1 MNSIR
6 KILYPFSLL
15 YAAVMRVRNFMYD
28 RSWLRSTEFGL
39 PVIAVGNLSV
49 GGTGKSPM
57 IEYLIRLLQ
66 PYHRLAVL
74 SRGYGRKTRGY
85 ILAEAGTSAEEI
97 GDEPYQFFRKFREV
111 QVAVDEDRVSGV
123 SMLLMESP
131 APDLILLDDA
141 FQHRKIR
148 AGIYILLTSY
158 DKLYANDLVLPA
170 GDLKEPRSGAKRAD
184 LVIVSKC
191 PADISEE
198 ERLEIRR
205 KLKLSSGQEL
215 YFTGIEY
222 VGKVVNDR
230 ESISMQDLAKEEVL
244 LVTGIANPGPMI
256 EYLREM
262 RCSFQHLEF
271 GDHHRLT
278 DKEHEKIRDAREQL
292 KGKNKIVLTTE
303 KDFVR
308 NFERVDYPVYYLP
321 IRTLFLEGE
330 EGFKKRIHDYVR
342 RNKRNG

>member
-1 MNSIR
+1 MKSIR

-28 RSWLRSTEFGL
+28 RSWLRSVEFDL
-39 PVIAVGNLSV
+39 PVLAVGNLSV

-74 SRGYGRKTRGY
+74 SRGYGRRTRGY
-85 ILAEAGTSAEEI
+85 VFAEEGTSAEEI

-123 SMLLMESP
+123 SMLLMESA
-131 APDLILLDDA
+131 APDVILLDDA
-141 FQHRKIR
+141 YQHRKIR

-158 DKLYANDLVLPA
+158 DNLYVDDLVLPA
-170 GDLKEPRSGAKRAD
+170 GDLREPRSGAKRAD
-184 LVIVSKC
+184 LIVVSKC
-191 PADISEE
+191 PPDISEE
-198 ERLEIRR
+198 EKLEIRR
-205 KLKLSSGQEL
+205 RLQLGSGQEL

-222 VGKVVNDR
+222 MPQVVNDR
-230 ESISMQDLAKEEVL
+230 ESIAMQDLAREEVL

-262 RCSFQHLEF
+262 QCSFRHLEF
-271 GDHHRLT
+271 GDHHKLT
-278 DKEHEKIRDAREQL
+278 DKEHEKIRAARENL

-308 NFERVDYPVYYLP
+308 NFEQADYPVFYLP

-330 EGFKKRIHDYVR
+330 ESFKKRIHDYVR